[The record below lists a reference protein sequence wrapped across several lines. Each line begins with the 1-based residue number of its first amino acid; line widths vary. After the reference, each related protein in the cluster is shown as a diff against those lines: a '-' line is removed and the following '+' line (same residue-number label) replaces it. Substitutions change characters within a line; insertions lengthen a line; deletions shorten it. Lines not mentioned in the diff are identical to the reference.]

1 MSSELNNLNINI
13 KKPIE
18 FKIVRGRKNI
28 VKKSNTIIKGGE
40 RAQIGSLKSVIPNL
54 DKLPFVDRTL
64 VDYKKY
70 HKYVGHAGRKNF
82 MAIQATRGCP
92 YKCFY
97 CDIYKTTVIHYRRS
111 VDNIFEECKMISD
124 LGIKRIEFI
133 DDIFNVNIK
142 HCFAFF
148 EKVIKSKL
156 DFEFMFPTGLKGD
169 LLTKDLIDLMVEGGT
184 RGMNLSLEHPS
195 PRLQKVMR
203 KGLNVDKFKENI
215 QYIASNYP
223 EVVIGMNTMHGFP
236 SETEAEAYMTL
247 NFIKDVKWIHFPY
260 MFNVR
265 VFPGTELEH
274 FAMESGVPKE
284 LIENTQDMSY
294 EEGSPTIPFSRDF
307 TKGIKT
313 IFLRDYVLNKRRL
326 LHVLPYQM
334 KLFSEDELDQRYN
347 AYFPSKIN
355 SFNDLLKL
363 AKIDRSELKIQK
375 CLTENDIK
383 IPNISIKLRKYFPKK
398 IVDDNVLKVL
408 LIDLSTHYI
417 KENDHREYNV
427 IEPPLGLMALTTYIN
442 NSEIGKQVDIK
453 IIKSFI
459 DFNSHEELISCIKE
473 FSPNLLGFRTMTFY
487 KNFFHDAISHIRKS
501 GIDTPIIVGGPYPT
515 ASYVDILKD
524 NNIDLVVVAEG
535 EITFEEILKKMLEN
549 NKKFPSKMQL
559 ATIDGVALRKN

>member
-1 MSSELNNLNINI
+1 
-13 KKPIE
+13 
-18 FKIVRGRKNI
+18 
-28 VKKSNTIIKGGE
+28 
-40 RAQIGSLKSVIPNL
+40 
-54 DKLPFVDRTL
+54 
-64 VDYKKY
+64 
-70 HKYVGHAGRKNF
+70 
-82 MAIQATRGCP
+82 
-92 YKCFY
+92 
-97 CDIYKTTVIHYRRS
+97 
-111 VDNIFEECKMISD
+111 
-124 LGIKRIEFI
+124 
-133 DDIFNVNIK
+133 
-142 HCFAFF
+142 
-148 EKVIKSKL
+148 
-156 DFEFMFPTGLKGD
+156 MFPTGLKGD

-223 EVVIGMNTMHGFP
+223 EVVVGMNTMHGFP

-307 TKGIKT
+307 TKAIKT

-559 ATIDGVALRKN
+559 ATIDGVALRNN